1 MDSKRDSRKS
11 KAKLNPDAKKFGSS
25 SYNNDGGGA
34 GTIVSQTPGRYI
46 QDRESD
52 VSFLQKLVESRRF
65 WKLSEKPFYIGVKCA
80 TCKLKKIKRR
90 TPQFKELDELTYDT
104 FIAFLLECEDKSKEY
119 ECNYCIAI
127 RNIRFL
133 TFHSSFRVIRL

>member
-1 MDSKRDSRKS
+1 MDSKRDAIKS
-11 KAKLNPDAKKFGSS
+11 KAELNPDVKEFVPSS
-25 SYNNDGGGA
+25 CNNVGA
-34 GTIVSQTPGRYI
+34 GAIVSRAPGLYI
-46 QDRESD
+46 RDRES
-52 VSFLQKLVESRRF
+52 VVAFLQNLAESRRF
-65 WKLSEKPFYIGVKCA
+65 WKLSEKPFYMGVKCA